1 MKAAVLKF
9 IRKLV
14 GVEFRQN
21 ADFFSTQLS
30 KVHEYYFKG
39 RALHRKLHF
48 KTNNEVDDNG
58 NYSGTKIW
66 KRSSRRSSIPRW
78 WNCSKKRL
86 SAIRGKLCE
95 QWRSARANHNT
106 LRLIVH
112 YSTHTL
118 IINDDNEPFTHTLW
132 SWSRWCARKI
142 GKIPIPSQR
151 PPWTRGGQVGHTYIL
166 HT

>member
-58 NYSGTKIW
+58 NYSGAKIW

-86 SAIRGKLCE
+86 KRGKLCE
-95 QWRSARANHNT
+95 EWRSARASHNT

-118 IINDDNEPFTHTLW
+118 IINDDND
-132 SWSRWCARKI
+132 RNNDDIKI
-142 GKIPIPSQR
+142 GPKINNENWNLAKMGPKNAKFMK
-151 PPWTRGGQVGHTYIL
+151 
-166 HT
+166 